1 MKRLLLLGAGHA
13 HAVALER
20 FARKPLPPGVSLALV
35 TPRPRQIYS
44 GMVPGYL
51 AGHYRR
57 DEIAMDCAVMAA
69 RAQAELVLGTA
80 AAIDAARSR
89 VRLEDGKE
97 LEYDLLSVDV
107 GAATDLSLPGAEL
120 AIPLRPLPEFLAG
133 VEALDRGKVAIVG
146 GGPAGAETAMALAH
160 AGFGVALYYDAP
172 MDPALADAVRASRV
186 GARIGAAVTAIGPGL
201 EVTAQSTSARFD
213 AVVLATGPA
222 PHAWLRG
229 SGLALDERGFLLT
242 DRALRSASHPGVFA
256 VGDCATLRDAPHAKS
271 GVHAVREGPVL
282 ENNLRVAL
290 GGEGRMKD
298 YTAPGRTLMLVSC
311 GDKSALAMWGAAR
324 MRGPLAWRLKDR
336 IDRRWIARFR

>member
-1 MKRLLLLGAGHA
+1 VKRLLLLGAGHA
-13 HAVALER
+13 HAVVLER
-20 FARKPLPPGVSLALV
+20 VARKPLPSGVSLALV

-57 DEIAMDCAVMAA
+57 DEIAVDCAAMAS

-80 AAIDAARSR
+80 AAIDAERSR
-89 VRLEDGKE
+89 IRLEDGRE
-97 LEYDLLSVDV
+97 LEYDLLSIDV
-107 GAATDLSLPGAEL
+107 GAATDRSLPGAEL

-133 VEALDRGKVAIVG
+133 IEALEAGKVAVIG

-172 MDPALADAVRASRV
+172 MEPALADAVRKSRV
-186 GARIGAAVTAIGPGL
+186 GARIGAAVTGIAPGL
-201 EVTAQSTSARFD
+201 EVTAKSTNARFD

-222 PHAWLRG
+222 PHPWLRG
-229 SGLALDERGFLLT
+229 SGLALDPRGFLLT

-290 GGEGRMKD
+290 GEQGRMKD
-298 YTAPGRTLMLVSC
+298 YSAPARTLMLVAC
-311 GDKSALAMWGAAR
+311 GDRRALAVWGA
-324 MRGPLAWRLKDR
+324 MRVRGRLAWWAKDR

>member
-20 FARKPLPPGVSLALV
+20 FARKPLPSGVSVALV

-57 DEIAMDCAVMAA
+57 DEITVDCAAMAA

-80 AAIDAARSR
+80 AAIDTARSR
-89 VRLEDGKE
+89 VRLEGGGE
-97 LEYDLLSVDV
+97 LEYDVLSIDV
-107 GAATDLSLPGAEL
+107 GAATELSLPGAAL
-120 AIPLRPLPEFLAG
+120 AIPVRPLPDFLAG
-133 VEALDRGKVAIVG
+133 IEALEGGKVAIVG
-146 GGPAGAETAMALAH
+146 GGAAGAEVAMALAH

-172 MDPALADAVRASRV
+172 MEPALAGAVRASRV
-186 GARIGAAVTAIGPGL
+186 EARIGAAVTGIAPGL
-201 EVTAQSTSARFD
+201 EVTTKSTHARFD

-222 PHAWLRG
+222 PHSWLRG
-229 SGLALDERGFLLT
+229 SSLALDERGFLLT

-256 VGDCATLRDAPHAKS
+256 VGDCATLRDAPLAKS
-271 GVHAVREGPVL
+271 GVHAVRQGPVL

-290 GGEGRMKD
+290 GEEGRMKD
-298 YTAPGRTLMLVSC
+298 YTAPARTLMLVSC
-311 GDKSALAMWGAAR
+311 GEKRALAMWGGAR
-324 MRGPLAWRLKDR
+324 ASGRLLWRVKDR